1 MKRIKLLVSLMAMI
15 MFLGSVFAVTGCKK
29 ETNPPGEIYSL
40 EEAYENGWITREHL
54 LSIAYYCGQTDNN
67 AELQDEN
74 YAPIPKN
81 PEKLSKKTA
90 LKIRKTELYSARS
103 SKAELS
109 DVEIIG
115 YYGCYSGYY
124 AVKISASYLMYPA
137 VVNAERTI
145 GGVLFVYT
153 NEFPVLWKA
162 I

>member
-1 MKRIKLLVSLMAMI
+1 MKKWLARILCGLFLFGSL
-15 MFLGSVFAVTGCKK
+15 FSLTGCKK

-40 EEAYENGWITREHL
+40 EKAYENGWITREHL
-54 LSIAYYCGQTDNN
+54 LSIAYYFGQTDNN

-124 AVKISASYLMYPA
+124 AVEISASYLLYPA

-153 NEFPVLWKA
+153 NEFPVLWKEN
-162 I
+162 